1 MSSPK
6 QGNST
11 GKVSQ
16 FETWEP
22 SRQRLVKGTSGE
34 EKGHRATETTG
45 ISTWE
50 VRGKKG
56 QGKRSWPLTKR
67 LRGFHSCPSLPPYS
81 LPDPWFTIHSC
92 VLLPFRFI
100 SCMLAI
106 LCLSC
111 FRGLPTLPRKIS
123 SQQPPRPRNP
133 RELSPDL
140 PRFPGLALSLHI
152 PSFDSGNPHPYPAP
166 LNFKWGKLPL
176 AVCCDQ
182 APPLCCPQFCS
193 QWLQSTPSR

>member
-45 ISTWE
+45 ISTCE

-92 VLLPFRFI
+92 DSLLRPIAF
-100 SCMLAI
+100 SLCKLYVSYPLSAMLPWASHTTQKNI
-106 LCLSC
+106 Q
-111 FRGLPTLPRKIS
+111 S
-123 SQQPPRPRNP
+123 SVA
-133 RELSPDL
+133 SKTTK
-140 PRFPGLALSLHI
+140 
-152 PSFDSGNPHPYPAP
+152 PSRAVSWPAP
-166 LNFKWGKLPL
+166 LSRPCTVSSHTKLWL
-176 AVCCDQ
+176 RE
-182 APPLCCPQFCS
+182 PPPIPC
-193 QWLQSTPSR
+193 TPEL